1 MRQNKS
7 PNCLKDSKVSFE
19 VPRQVSRVH
28 SNNPK
33 INVRIVAAPN
43 LKARNSSIEAT
54 PAIKNEAVI
63 RQKKTEKMEI
73 ISNDPVDEDFLQI
86 QDNEEEIGPVDDE
99 EEDEGFVQ
107 NGGTA
112 VTDLKLMDE
121 MGQY

>member
-1 MRQNKS
+1 MRSNKS

-54 PAIKNEAVI
+54 PATKNEAVL
-63 RQKKTEKMEI
+63 RQMKKTEKADI
-73 ISNDPVDEDFLQI
+73 ISNEPADEDFL
-86 QDNEEEIGPVDDE
+86 
-99 EEDEGFVQ
+99 
-107 NGGTA
+107 
-112 VTDLKLMDE
+112 
-121 MGQY
+121 